1 MKKPILGSLAL
12 LAFTL
17 LSACG
22 FKGPLELPDDPE
34 FKNRTKFPD
43 VMLPSKPAEPPAKP

>member
-1 MKKPILGSLAL
+1 MKTPILGSMLA

-22 FKGPLELPDDPE
+22 FKGPLDLPDDPE
-34 FKNRTKFPD
+34 FKNRAKFPD
-43 VMLPSKPAEPPAKP
+43 VLPPSKSAEPPAKP

>member
-1 MKKPILGSLAL
+1 MKTPILGSLLL

-22 FKGPLELPDDPE
+22 FKGPLDLPDDPE

-43 VMLPSKPAEPPAKP
+43 VLLPTKPAEPPAKP

>member
-1 MKKPILGSLAL
+1 MKTPILGSLLL

-22 FKGPLELPDDPE
+22 LKGPLELPDDPE
-34 FKNRTKFPD
+34 FKNRAKFPD
-43 VMLPSKPAEPPAKP
+43 VLLPSKSPEPPAKP

>member
-1 MKKPILGSLAL
+1 MKTLILGSLAV

-17 LSACG
+17 LNACG
-22 FKGPLELPDDPE
+22 FKGALELPDDPE

-43 VMLPSKPAEPPAKP
+43 VLLPSKPAASPAKP